1 MTRMAIKRFALAGF
15 SALLLAG
22 CAVTPNSG
30 FDGRYAEPIG
40 NAPVTPNP
48 TPYTEA
54 LVCLANS
61 AQAQGRASP
70 VIAVGRISDYM
81 GAGNPEG
88 GGPALTQGASLMAI
102 SAFSKAGIRQVEVF
116 DTSVAEL
123 ELRYANNRLLGDAA
137 EDDGFRQI
145 YAGSMLGSQYFIQG
159 GITELNFN
167 IRSQGLDFLGG
178 DRIDSDPTGVFNGR
192 LYVMNVAIDLRMVD
206 SRTREVVDVISYQ
219 KQIIGREVSAGVFSF
234 WGDAVIDISTGG
246 RSLEPIQ
253 LAVRSLIERAVL
265 EFSSTLYGI
274 EAQEVCAFD
283 DPLGL
288 TNETGGISPQSPYA
302 SRTGASNVQ
311 IRQSVDRGHERRDPA
326 VRHGLRGRYD

>member
-1 MTRMAIKRFALAGF
+1 MAIKQLLIAATSALAV
-15 SALLLAG
+15 AG

-30 FDGRYAEPIG
+30 FDGRYANPIG

-48 TPYTEA
+48 TPYSEA
-54 LVCLANS
+54 LVCLGSTARS
-61 AQAQGRASP
+61 QGRHSP
-70 VIAVGRISDYM
+70 VIAVGRISDYT
-81 GAGNPEG
+81 GAANPEG
-88 GGPALTQGASLMAI
+88 GGPAITQGASLMAM
-102 SAFSKAGIRQVEVF
+102 SAFAKAGVNLVERF

-123 ELRYANNRLLGDAA
+123 EMRYSNNRLIGDSA
-137 EDDGFRQI
+137 EEDGHRLI
-145 YAGSMLGSQYFIQG
+145 YAGSIPGSDYHLVG
-159 GITELNFN
+159 GVTELNYN
-167 IRSQGLDFLGG
+167 IRSQGIDFLGG

-192 LYVMNVAIDLRMVD
+192 LYVMNVAIDLRLVN
-206 SRTREVVDVISYQ
+206 TETLQVVDVISYQ

-274 EAQEVCAFD
+274 EARSVCAFN

-288 TNETGGISPQSPYA
+288 TNAAGGINPGTSYA
-302 SRTGASNVQ
+302 SRSGASNVQ
-311 IRQSVDRGHERRDPA
+311 IRQSVDRGHQRRDPA
-326 VRHGLRGRYD
+326 VRNGLRGRYD

>member
-1 MTRMAIKRFALAGF
+1 MAIKQLASAVAG
-15 SALLLAG
+15 ALLLAG

-30 FDGRYAEPIG
+30 FDGRYANPIG
-40 NAPVTPNP
+40 NAPVTTNP
-48 TPYTEA
+48 TPYSEA

-61 AQAQGRASP
+61 ARASGRP
-70 VIAVGRISDYM
+70 SPRIAVGRISDYT

-88 GGPALTQGASLMAI
+88 GGPAITQGASLMAM
-102 SAFSKAGIRQVEVF
+102 SAFAKAGINLVERF

-123 ELRYANNRLLGDAA
+123 ELRYANSRLIGDAA
-137 EDDGFRQI
+137 EDDGFRLI
-145 YAGSMLGSQYFIQG
+145 HAGSIPGSDFHLVG
-159 GITELNFN
+159 GVTELNYN
-167 IRSQGLDFLGG
+167 IRSQGIDFLGG

-192 LYVMNVAIDLRMVD
+192 LYVMNVAIDLRLVN
-206 SRTREVVDVISYQ
+206 SETLEVVDVISYQ

-253 LAVRSLIERAVL
+253 LAVRSLVERAVL

-274 EAQEVCAFD
+274 EASQVCDFD

-288 TNETGGISPQSPYA
+288 TNTAGGISPTHA

-326 VRHGLRGRYD
+326 VRNGLRGRYD

>member
-1 MTRMAIKRFALAGF
+1 MAIKRVAIASLG
-15 SALLLAG
+15 ALLLAG

-30 FDGRYAEPIG
+30 FDGRYANPIG

-48 TPYTEA
+48 TPYTDA
-54 LVCLANS
+54 LVCLAS
-61 AQAQGRASP
+61 TARAQGRPSP
-70 VIAVGRISDYM
+70 RIAVGRISDYT

-88 GGPALTQGASLMAI
+88 GGPAITQGASLMAM
-102 SAFSKAGIRQVEVF
+102 SAFAKAGINLVERF
-116 DTSVAEL
+116 DTSIAEYD
-123 ELRYANNRLLGDAA
+123 LRFANNRLIGDNA
-137 EDDGFRQI
+137 EEDGFRQI
-145 YAGSMLGSQYFIQG
+145 YAGSVPGVDYAVVG
-159 GITELNFN
+159 GVTELNFN

-192 LYVMNVAIDLRMVD
+192 LYVMNVAIDLRMYD
-206 SRTREVVDVISYQ
+206 AETLEIVDVISYQ

-265 EFSSTLYGI
+265 EFSSTLYGV
-274 EAQEVCAFD
+274 EARQVCAFD

-288 TNETGGISPQSPYA
+288 TNDAGGINPHTSYA
-302 SRTGASNVQ
+302 ARTGASNVQ
-311 IRQSVDRGHERRDPA
+311 IRQSVDRGHQRRDPA
-326 VRHGLRGRYD
+326 VRNGLRGRYD

>member
-1 MTRMAIKRFALAGF
+1 MAIRQFLSIVTG
-15 SALLLAG
+15 ALLLAG

-30 FDGRYAEPIG
+30 FDGRYANPIG

-48 TPYTEA
+48 TPYSEA
-54 LVCLANS
+54 LVCLSNS
-61 AQAQGRASP
+61 ARAAGRPSP
-70 VIAVGRISDYM
+70 RLAVGRIADYTA
-81 GAGNPEG
+81 AGNPEG
-88 GGPALTQGASLMAI
+88 GGPAITQGASLMAM
-102 SAFSKAGIRQVEVF
+102 SAFAKAGINLVERF

-123 ELRYANNRLLGDAA
+123 ELRYANNRLIGDSG
-137 EDDGFRQI
+137 EEDGFRQI
-145 YAGSMLGSQYFIQG
+145 YAGSIPGSDYHLVG

-167 IRSQGLDFLGG
+167 IRSQGIDILGG

-192 LYVMNVAIDLRMVD
+192 MYVMNVALDLRLVN
-206 SRTREVVDVISYQ
+206 SETLEVVDVISYQ

-234 WGDAVIDISTGG
+234 WGDAVVDISTGG

-253 LAVRSLIERAVL
+253 LAVRSLVERAVL

-274 EAQEVCAFD
+274 EARSVCAFD

-288 TNETGGISPQSPYA
+288 TNAAGGINPHTTYA
-302 SRTGASNVQ
+302 SQTGASNVQ

-326 VRHGLRGRYD
+326 VRNGLRGRYD